1 MISPTAAI
9 SHLPAKIPVFP
20 LTGVILIPG
29 SNLPLNIFEP
39 RYLKMVRD
47 AVTSDGL
54 IGMVQPKPQESS
66 GNSDEEPDLYS
77 VGGVGKID
85 DLVDTGDNKFTI
97 RLRGVARFE
106 ITSEL
111 TTTTPYRQVHADWSH
126 YDDLHADREV
136 DNIDRRTLLAA
147 LSNYLDV
154 RGLEADFD
162 TIAEAPN
169 DILVN
174 SLSMIIPMG
183 APEKQALLEAVSI
196 DERAATLET
205 LLKMSV
211 VESGAKEPPQ
221 FH

>member
-1 MISPTAAI
+1 MVLPTAAI
-9 SHLPAKIPVFP
+9 TQLPIRIPIFP

-39 RYLKMVRD
+39 RYLQMVRD
-47 AVTSDGL
+47 AVTSDGF
-54 IGMVQPKPQESS
+54 IGMVQPTSPEY
-66 GNSDEEPDLYS
+66 NEVEPELYS

-85 DLVDTGDNKFTI
+85 DLVDTGNDRFTI

-106 ITSEL
+106 IASEL
-111 TTTTPYRQVHADWSH
+111 STATPYRQIHADWTRFG
-126 YDDLHADREV
+126 DLNAESAV
-136 DNIDRRTLLAA
+136 DAIDRRTLLAA

-154 RGLEADFD
+154 RGLDADFD

-169 DILVN
+169 NVLVN
-174 SLSMIIPMG
+174 TLSMIIPMG
-183 APEKQALLEAVSI
+183 APEKQALLEAASI

-211 VESGAKEPPQ
+211 IENGSKEPPQ

>member
-1 MISPTAAI
+1 MI
-9 SHLPAKIPVFP
+9 
-20 LTGVILIPG
+20 
-29 SNLPLNIFEP
+29 
-39 RYLKMVRD
+39 RD

-54 IGMVQPKPQESS
+54 IGMVQPKSS
-66 GNSDEEPDLYS
+66 DNNDAEPEVYS

-85 DLVDTGDNKFTI
+85 DLVDTGDNRFTI

-106 ITSEL
+106 IASEL
-111 TTTTPYRQVHADWSH
+111 STTTPYRQIHADWSR
-126 YDDLHADREV
+126 YNDLHAENTPDS
-136 DNIDRRTLLAA
+136 IDRRTLLAA

-154 RGLEADFD
+154 RGLDADFD
-162 TIAEAPN
+162 TIADAPN

-183 APEKQALLEAVSI
+183 APEKQALLEAASI
-196 DERAATLET
+196 DKRAATLET

-211 VESGAKEPPQ
+211 IESGATEPPQ

>member
-1 MISPTAAI
+1 MVSLAASISQ
-9 SHLPAKIPVFP
+9 LPIKIPIFP
-20 LTGVILIPG
+20 LTGIILIPG

-39 RYLKMVRD
+39 RYLQMIRD

-54 IGMVQPKPQESS
+54 IGMVQPKSPE
-66 GNSDEEPDLYS
+66 GNSDEPEVYS

-85 DLVDTGDNKFTI
+85 DLVDTGDNRFTI

-106 ITSEL
+106 IASEL
-111 TTTTPYRQVHADWSH
+111 TATTPYRQIHADWSR
-126 YDDLHADREV
+126 YNDLQAESPADS
-136 DNIDRRTLLAA
+136 IDRRTLLAA

-154 RGLEADFD
+154 RGLDADFD
-162 TIAEAPN
+162 TIADAPN
-169 DILVN
+169 DVLVN

-183 APEKQALLEAVSI
+183 APEKQALLEAASI

-211 VESGAKEPPQ
+211 IESGAKEPPQ

>member
-1 MISPTAAI
+1 MVSPAAAI
-9 SHLPAKIPVFP
+9 SQLPVKIPIFP
-20 LTGVILIPG
+20 LSGVILIPG

-39 RYLKMVRD
+39 RYLQMIRD

-54 IGMVQPKPQESS
+54 IGMVQPKSVE
-66 GNSDEEPDLYS
+66 GNGDEPEVYS
-77 VGGVGKID
+77 IGGVGKID
-85 DLVDTGDNKFTI
+85 DLVDTGDNRFTI
-97 RLRGVARFE
+97 RLQGVARFE
-106 ITSEL
+106 IASEL
-111 TTTTPYRQVHADWSH
+111 STTTLYRQVHADWSR
-126 YDDLHADREV
+126 YNDLHADSAP
-136 DNIDRRTLLAA
+136 DTIDRRTLLAA

-154 RGLEADFD
+154 RGLDADFD
-162 TIAEAPN
+162 TIADAPN

-183 APEKQALLEAVSI
+183 APEKQALLEAGSI

-211 VESGAKEPPQ
+211 IEDSGKEPPQ